1 MSAASVAGMRVNQ
14 NGSSNPIHFPFSNP
28 LKTSCSC
35 RSRGNE
41 AHFHSGNSMS
51 SEPPYVGCYF
61 LGWIQFRKNFAQ
73 SFESRSGN
81 AGIFR
86 SAQRFQKKTFHFQR
100 LAALVID

>member
-41 AHFHSGNSMS
+41 AHFHSGNNMS

-61 LGWIQFRKNFAQ
+61 FNGRLGLAGNTWP
-73 SFESRSGN
+73 SGN
-81 AGIFR
+81 R
-86 SAQRFQKKTFHFQR
+86 V
-100 LAALVID
+100 AA